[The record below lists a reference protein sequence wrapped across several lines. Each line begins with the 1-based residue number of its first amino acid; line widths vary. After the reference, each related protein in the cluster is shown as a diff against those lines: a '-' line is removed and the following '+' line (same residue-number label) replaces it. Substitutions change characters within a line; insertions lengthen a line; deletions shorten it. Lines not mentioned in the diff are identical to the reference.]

1 MPKNKKTKI
10 ILAIGPHP
18 DDIELGCF
26 GTVAR
31 FSDEGSEI
39 YFLILTKGEGGV
51 LEGDRLEEAYRSA
64 KLVKANLFFED
75 LPDRYLSD
83 GLETISIIEKYVEKL
98 KPDVV
103 FMPTGNDTHQ
113 DHRAAFNAGLVG
125 CRLVKE
131 LYAYETP
138 STSRNFFPNYFVDIT
153 KYIEIKLKAVKIH
166 SSQGGKGY
174 MADRAIKGLA
184 EYRAF
189 DILLNDK
196 FVEGFEVIKVVI

>member
-1 MPKNKKTKI
+1 MKT

-26 GTVAR
+26 GTMAR
-31 FSDEGSEI
+31 FADEGDI
-39 YFLILTKGEGGV
+39 INFLVLTKGEGGALDGNRIV
-51 LEGDRLEEAYRSA
+51 EAQQSA
-64 KLVKANLFFED
+64 KLIKANLFFED

-83 GLETISIIEKYVEKL
+83 GLETISVIEKYVDKL
-98 KPDVV
+98 KPDVI

-153 KYIEIKLKAVKIH
+153 KYVDLKLKAVKIH

-174 MADRAIKGLA
+174 MADRAVKGLA

-189 DILLNDK
+189 DILLNDRS
-196 FVEGFEVIKVVI
+196 VEGFEVIKVII